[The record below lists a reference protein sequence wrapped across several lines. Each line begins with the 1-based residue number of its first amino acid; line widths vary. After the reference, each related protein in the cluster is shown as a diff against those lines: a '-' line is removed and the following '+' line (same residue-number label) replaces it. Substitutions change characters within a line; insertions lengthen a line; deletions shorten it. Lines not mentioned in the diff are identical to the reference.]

1 MARRRYGRTVGKGLA
16 AVVLAIVAYT
26 GLQYHAMLREMD
38 RAVGLYSQGNFE
50 EALTAYES
58 VESRVR
64 SHRAMRLI
72 PSGDR
77 QTLLLNQARLLYALN
92 RYDEAIDRLQR
103 EDDISGVA
111 TDGRFF
117 LLRGNIAFRRAL
129 QEYRKPSTT
138 PVTTPAGLAES
149 LNLLRD
155 GLIRAEDNYRESLRI
170 NPDDWD
176 AKYNYELV
184 DKMQKDLAASVE
196 EQIKTLDESELPPTE
211 ALPPEQVG

>member
-1 MARRRYGRTVGKGLA
+1 MAWRRRLA
-16 AVVLAIVAYT
+16 RGVSRASIRRHAAGHGSRLRLYAQGDLEAALATYEGVET
-26 GLQYHAMLREMD
+26 RLR
-38 RAVGLYSQGNFE
+38 AHG
-50 EALTAYES
+50 
-58 VESRVR
+58 
-64 SHRAMRLI
+64 AMRLI
-72 PSGDR
+72 PAGDR

-92 RYDEAIDRLQR
+92 RYDEAIDRLQK
-103 EDDISGVA
+103 EDEISGVA

-138 PVTTPAGLAES
+138 PVVTPAGLAES

-155 GLIRAEDNYRESLRI
+155 GLIRAEDSYRESLQI
-170 NPDDWD
+170 NPNDWD

-184 DKMQKDLAASVE
+184 DSMQKELADSVE
-196 EQIKTLDESELPPTE
+196 ENMKILDESELPPTE